1 MVSKE
6 ITDLTILGIARQGPV
21 NPHCLVASAK
31 MLAPEFW
38 QPTDD
43 VIVMAIRRNLNLGHL
58 RSLTA
63 KKETN
68 NLILSEC
75 GRSRLGELLLD
86 DKSYEN
92 WPTTTTLEALQFCF
106 LDSADM
112 ETAKTVLA
120 GMKSR
125 LVKRLANFEKC
136 SYIYFGETR
145 FSSPW
150 VALERQ
156 RLENWAQKL
165 STISK

>member
-43 VIVMAIRRNLNLGHL
+43 VIVMAIRRNLDLGHL

-63 KKETN
+63 EKQTN

-75 GRSRLGELLLD
+75 GRARLGELLLD

-106 LDSADM
+106 LDRADT
-112 ETAKTVLA
+112 ETTKTVLA

-125 LVKRLANFEKC
+125 LVNHLANFEKC
-136 SYIYFGETR
+136 SYIYFGESR

-156 RLENWAQKL
+156 RLESWAQKL
-165 STISK
+165 STISM

>member
-1 MVSKE
+1 MVNNE

-21 NPHCLVASAK
+21 NPPRLVSSAK
-31 MLAPEFW
+31 VLAPEYW

-43 VIVMAIRRNLNLGHL
+43 VIVLAIRRNLDLGYL
-58 RSLTA
+58 RTLTVE
-63 KKETN
+63 KETN
-68 NLILSEC
+68 KLILSEC
-75 GRSRLGELLLD
+75 GRARLDELLLD
-86 DKSYEN
+86 DKSYQN
-92 WPTTTTLEALQFCF
+92 WPTITTLEALKICF
-106 LDSADM
+106 LDSADT
-112 ETAKTVLA
+112 ETTKTVLA

-125 LVKRLANFEKC
+125 LVNRLANFEKC

>member
-1 MVSKE
+1 MVSNE

-21 NPHCLVASAK
+21 NPPRLVSSAK

-75 GRSRLGELLLD
+75 GRSRLAELLLD

-92 WPTTTTLEALQFCF
+92 WPTTTTLEVLQFCF
-106 LDSADM
+106 LDSADT
-112 ETAKTVLA
+112 ETTKTVLA
-120 GMKSR
+120 RMKAR
-125 LVKRLANFEKC
+125 LVKRLANFEMC
-136 SYIYFGETR
+136 SYVYFGESR
-145 FSSPW
+145 FSNPW

>member
-1 MVSKE
+1 MVSNE

-21 NPHCLVASAK
+21 NPPRLVSSAK

-43 VIVMAIRRNLNLGHL
+43 VIVMAIRRNLNLGRL

-63 KKETN
+63 EKETN

-75 GRSRLGELLLD
+75 GRARLGELLLD
-86 DKSYEN
+86 NKSYEN

-106 LDSADM
+106 LDSADT
-112 ETAKTVLA
+112 ETTKTVLI

-125 LVKRLANFEKC
+125 LVNRLANFEKC
-136 SYIYFGETR
+136 SYIYYGESR

-156 RLENWAQKL
+156 RLENWAQML